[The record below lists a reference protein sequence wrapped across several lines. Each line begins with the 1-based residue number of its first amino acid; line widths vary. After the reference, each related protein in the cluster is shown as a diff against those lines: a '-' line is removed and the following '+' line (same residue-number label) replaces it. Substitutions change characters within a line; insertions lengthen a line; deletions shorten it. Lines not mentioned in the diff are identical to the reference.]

1 MARKDDITGRTPLNG
16 YRSSKSNNKTKRR
29 FHLNRKTRRFYVP
42 EEDRWVTLKVSNKTL
57 RTINKKGIHAVL
69 KDARENGTLLTE
81 VSPMAKGS
89 RIQGISE
96 CTETPSSSTYVTTKN
111 RRATTERIEPRKYNP
126 VLRKHT
132 VHREIK

>member
-29 FHLNRKTRRFYVP
+29 FHLNLNTRRFYVP

-69 KDARENGTLLTE
+69 KEARENGTLLKE
-81 VSPMAKGS
+81 V
-89 RIQGISE
+89 
-96 CTETPSSSTYVTTKN
+96 
-111 RRATTERIEPRKYNP
+111 
-126 VLRKHT
+126 
-132 VHREIK
+132 